1 MNETEQLQIRCT
13 SHEIRNQVSIC
24 EMYSEIIKKHIE
36 KDGYKNES
44 VENAL
49 DCIKKAI
56 KIISNSLVD
65 LKSMNNF
72 EPKVCDIKYLVEEG
86 IRLSRAYIF
95 GKHIDIDEN
104 LGFNSNVFVDEVK
117 FIACVVNIIK
127 NASEAIDDKGRI
139 SVIVKQLGDD
149 IIVSISNNGKMIPL
163 EKQKEIFEEGY
174 TTKVTGSGLG
184 LHICKKNL
192 EALNASLSLV
202 KSDNE
207 MTEFEIKVPVYASL

>member
-1 MNETEQLQIRCT
+1 MNETEQLQIRCA

-24 EMYSEIIKKHIE
+24 EMYSEIIKKHME
-36 KDGYKNES
+36 KDSYKNKS

-49 DCIKKAI
+49 ECIKKAI

-72 EPKVCDIKYLVEEG
+72 EPKVCDIKYLLVEG
-86 IRLSRAYIF
+86 VRLSRAYIF
-95 GKHIDIDEN
+95 GKQIDISVHADFSEQ
-104 LGFNSNVFVDEVK
+104 VFVDETK
-117 FIACVVNIIK
+117 FVACVVNIIK
-127 NASEAIDDKGRI
+127 NASEAIDDLGKI
-139 SVIVKQLGDD
+139 SVKMKKSVNDV
-149 IIVSISNNGKMIPL
+149 IISIANNGKMIPI

-207 MTEFEIKVPVYASL
+207 ITEFEIKVPIYASR

>member
-24 EMYSEIIKKHIE
+24 EMYSEIIKKYLE
-36 KDGYKNES
+36 KDSYKNES
-44 VENAL
+44 VDNAL
-49 DCIKKAI
+49 ECIKKAI

-72 EPKVCDIKYLVEEG
+72 EPKVCDVKYLVEEG
-86 IRLSRAYIF
+86 IRLSSAYTF
-95 GKHIDIDEN
+95 GKHINISADTN
-104 LGFNSNVFVDEVK
+104 LSANIYVDETK

-127 NASEAIDDKGRI
+127 NASEAIDDAGKI
-139 SVIVKQLGDD
+139 FVKTKKSEKDIVI
-149 IIVSISNNGKMIPL
+149 SISNNGKMIPL

-174 TTKVTGSGLG
+174 TTKITGSGLG

-192 EALNASLSLV
+192 EVLNASLSLV

-207 MTEFEIKVPVYASL
+207 STEFEIKVPVYASL

>member
-1 MNETEQLQIRCT
+1 
-13 SHEIRNQVSIC
+13 
-24 EMYSEIIKKHIE
+24 
-36 KDGYKNES
+36 
-44 VENAL
+44 
-49 DCIKKAI
+49 
-56 KIISNSLVD
+56 
-65 LKSMNNF
+65 MNNF
-72 EPKVCDIKYLVEEG
+72 ELKVCDIKYLVEEG
-86 IRLSRAYIF
+86 IRLSRAYTF
-95 GKHIDIDEN
+95 GKHIDIDSDIK
-104 LGFNSNVFVDEVK
+104 FSSDVFVDETK

-139 SVIVKQLGDD
+139 SVTVKQSGGD